1 MNMTNRHTRL
11 GLFLASA
18 LAITSCGDDT
28 QTVTFPGRGAEVFY
42 TYPDA
47 QQAGVSVHSPVVVR
61 LSHALADPGA
71 VNNGMIKL
79 VRNSD
84 DTEVTVDI
92 SVAADSGDRSVVLR
106 PQQPLTPG
114 ETYRVDVL
122 ALTTIEG
129 PVQFAPGSFTFTTA
143 AAVKGPR
150 SAQVTDTTFSMRQMF
165 PDNDALPVMD
175 FSSLRFQFTQPV
187 DPETVRYG
195 DTVTLVDANGAD
207 VEATVLAKHHFLTID
222 PVDNLVP
229 GASYTVT
236 LSNQLASRYGVA
248 LDAPFDGSDSLTFS
262 PSNSGPTETMVL
274 RAPATGELSPL
285 TGQPINL
292 VPVIATLLGDNTQ
305 SQQEGDVF
313 NELAYVPNFPDAT
326 PLRISR
332 GSLLSGGALDVR
344 ISGEVPAGFDSG
356 AVTVQ
361 FISDAN
367 GYLLPNPYTDA
378 PNAPRQLR
386 VMMDVAISTGNAVAN
401 AGFTQDVL
409 HLELIGQAIVENG
422 VLTADAL
429 TVVESDVL
437 GLETAYGVLSFHM
450 EAYADQLAAPAQ
462 PVDVTAPQILS
473 WTPGPGNDLKQRSGD
488 PLVVNF
494 TEAVDPGSL
503 DGRVQ
508 LWADGVQVNDIDISL
523 DGTALVIRTPL
534 AYDTSYDITLL
545 DGITDL
551 AGNTLAATTLSFEMA
566 EYVTSDPAS
575 PFVTTSYPGVS
586 CVIAVGSRD
595 LLNNIAGRCAGGQ
608 ATDDVLPLGRMPANR
623 DIRVR
628 FSQNMDVDSIVLGQS
643 FRVEQIDALGVV
655 QGTVAGQLS
664 VSERSLSFM
673 PDEPWQEDA
682 LYQYVL
688 VSNGGSNS
696 SACTPGS
703 MICAANGLPLK
714 TRLLATSTN
723 DAPAIN
729 GGGPE
734 IAVAFRGAAPVTSAF
749 SQLSNL
755 PTADVNGNAL
765 RDAGEESPVDENND
779 LVNPE
784 MLKNSNL
791 MQIDSTGGSIAEANM
806 GCAIGEECP
815 EQAYA
820 YITGALDVEIMG
832 YVSAADIP
840 SVARGT
846 VPQAV
851 IDAGGGVLVYLY
863 PNVMTVSESTV
874 YARTGLEP
882 VAAAAPASTGP
893 LVMRMRHQCDARI
906 GAIPAQPNAGSLPAC
921 NGHHGLVEGWILD
934 GGSSPE
940 FVAVLDLYLD
950 APALAPV
957 ITVIGFIPTTAEHNL
972 RSYGLDDVTVRGAVT
987 FLDDG
992 RMEISQLSQT
1002 DLFVDIGISAVAG
1015 LAAGNVKL
1023 RIPTGGINLNY
1034 ISTAVKK

>member
-1 MNMTNRHTRL
+1 MNMTNRHTRI
-11 GLFLASA
+11 GLFLAST
-18 LAITSCGDDT
+18 LAITSCGDDL

-47 QQAGVSVHSPVVVR
+47 EQVGVSVNSPVVVR

-71 VNNGMIKL
+71 IDDTMIQL
-79 VRNSD
+79 VRDSD
-84 DTEVTVDI
+84 DTPVTTDI

-114 ETYRVDVL
+114 ETYRVDVIGL
-122 ALTTIEG
+122 DTTEG

-150 SAQVTDTTFSMRQMF
+150 SMQVTDTAFAVRQMF
-165 PDNDALPVMD
+165 PDNDALPVLD

-187 DPETVRYG
+187 DPESVRYG

-236 LSNQLASRYGVA
+236 LSNQVTSRYGVA

-262 PSNSGPTETMVL
+262 PLASGPTEVMVL

-305 SQQEGDVF
+305 SQQEGDVY
-313 NELAYVPNFPDAT
+313 NELAFVPNFPDAT

-344 ISGEVPAGFDSG
+344 ISGQVPAGFDSG

-378 PNAPRQLR
+378 PDAPRQLR

-409 HLELIGQAIVENG
+409 HLELIGQAIVEDG

-462 PVDVTAPQILS
+462 PVDTTAPAILS
-473 WTPGPGNDLKQRSGD
+473 WMPGNGNSLKQRSGD
-488 PLVVNF
+488 PLMVNF
-494 TEAVDPGSL
+494 TEAVDPDTL
-503 DGRVQ
+503 EGRVQ
-508 LWADGVQVNDIDISL
+508 VTADGVPVSDMSMRL
-523 DGTALVIRTPL
+523 DGTSLVINTPL
-534 AYDTSYDITLL
+534 AFDTEYAINLL

-551 AGNTLAATTLSFEMA
+551 AGNVLPATTLSFDMA
-566 EYVTSDPAS
+566 SFSPDSPAS
-575 PFVTTSYPGVS
+575 PFVTTSYPGTP
-586 CVIAVGSRD
+586 CVIAAGTRD
-595 LLNNIAGRCAGGQ
+595 LVNGVAGRCSGGQ
-608 ATDDVLPLGRMPANR
+608 GTDDVLPLPVMPANR

-628 FSQNMDVDSIVLGQS
+628 FSQNMDADSFVLGQS
-643 FRVEQIDALGVV
+643 FRVEQIDATGAF
-655 QGTVAGQLS
+655 VASVDGQLS
-664 VSERSLSFM
+664 VRDRSLSFM
-673 PDEPWQEDA
+673 PASPWQEDV
-682 LYQYVL
+682 LYQFVL
-688 VSNGGSNS
+688 VSNGDGAS
-696 SACTPGS
+696 SSCTPGN
-703 MICAANGLPLK
+703 MVCGADGLPLK
-714 TRLLATSTN
+714 TRLLATTAAN
-723 DAPAIN
+723 APALD
-729 GGGPE
+729 GGGPAMT
-734 IAVAFRGAAPVTSAF
+734 IAFRGGAPVSSAF
-749 SQLSNL
+749 SQLVNL
-755 PTADVNGNAL
+755 PVADVNANAL
-765 RDAGEESPVDENND
+765 RDAGEDSPVDASGT
-779 LVNPE
+779 LVNEE

-791 MQIDSTGGSIAEANM
+791 IEIDSTGGAIAAANI
-806 GCAIGEECP
+806 GCPVGDSCP
-815 EQAYA
+815 QQAYG
-820 YITGALDVEIMG
+820 YITGALDVEVMG
-832 YVSAADIP
+832 YYSAAEIP
-840 SVARGT
+840 SVARGS

-851 IDAGGGVLVYLY
+851 LDAGGGVLVYLY
-863 PNVMTVSESTV
+863 PNIMTVSESTV
-874 YARTGLEP
+874 YANTSIIGTTADP
-882 VAAAAPASTGP
+882 SSTGP
-893 LVMRMRHQCDARI
+893 LIMRMRHQCDARV
-906 GAIPAQPNAGSLPAC
+906 GAIPAQPNAASLPAC
-921 NGHHGLVEGWILD
+921 NGHHGLVEGWIIE
-934 GGSSPE
+934 GMSGPV

-950 APALAPV
+950 APALQPV
-957 ITVIGFIPTTAEHNL
+957 VRILGIPSNAQHNL
-972 RSYGLDDVTVRGAVT
+972 RSYGLDGVSVAGPVA
-987 FLDDG
+987 FIDDG
-992 RMEISQLSQT
+992 RMEISQLSQ
-1002 DLFVDIGISAVAG
+1002 DDVFANIEISAVGGFAG
-1015 LAAGNVKL
+1015 GNVML